1 MSSLSGN
8 AGIPSDP
15 ELDEIIQLAETAV
28 AMWRQDDRI
37 GARGVCEM
45 VLGRFGPVG
54 LGGFLL
60 TMLAEVPGDGA
71 IVSVNGPL
79 EDVRDRVQAFLRAAV
94 ANQSREAAE
103 AWVRCWDADDGPQA
117 MGTACQLALDLAAG

>member
-37 GARGVCEM
+37 GATGVCEM
-45 VLGRFGPVG
+45 VLGRLGPVA

-60 TMLAEVPGDGA
+60 TMLADLPSDAQVTVD
-71 IVSVNGPL
+71 GPL